1 MQNSTPVAIPGSS
14 VFAQAGQTLTAAINE
29 LRKVNSSVKLLA
41 LNAKIEAVRA
51 GDLGLPF
58 CIVAQEMIGLS
69 SRTAGISDDLVNRTR
84 TIQEIGETFNGK
96 RVAELALNCIDLV
109 DRNLYERTCDV
120 RWWATDSS
128 FVQALDSPTEENH
141 QFAAKR
147 MGVILNAYT
156 VYFDLVLCDLSGTIV
171 TNGKTGTYSSTGKS
185 VYQTPSFRSAIMSKN
200 GDHYGF
206 QFDPSCK
213 LVNGQPSLIYSCAV
227 RRSGA
232 SNGEPLGVL
241 GVVFNW
247 QSLADGILHGK
258 AFQTEE
264 FSESKRYFL
273 DENGQ
278 VLASVDTTDAGK
290 MVQLQQYG
298 TLFQKE
304 TGFSFD
310 TWEERPS
317 LIAQATSPGFET
329 YKTGWH
335 AVIVV

>member
-1 MQNSTPVAIPGSS
+1 LYSDNADVAAHASAKATT
-14 VFAQAGQTLTAAINE
+14 VKKAQTE
-29 LRKVNSSVKLLA
+29 
-41 LNAKIEAVRA
+41 
-51 GDLGLPF
+51 PF

-69 SRTAGISDDLVNRTR
+69 SRTAGISDDLVSRTR
-84 TIQEIGETFNGK
+84 SLQEIGESFNGK

-128 FVQALDSPTEENH
+128 FVQALENPTEEN
-141 QFAAKR
+141 QNFAAQR

-156 VYFDLVLCDLSGTIV
+156 VYFDLVLCDLQGTIV
-171 TNGKTGTYSSTGKS
+171 TNGKVDTYASKDKNVS
-185 VYQTPSFRSAIMSKN
+185 QTNWFRSAIMSAN

-206 QFDPSCK
+206 QFDPCCTM
-213 LVNGQPSLIYSCAV
+213 VNGQSALVYSCAV

-232 SNGEPLGVL
+232 SDGEPMGVL

-247 QSLADGILHGK
+247 QSLADGILRGK
-258 AFQTEE
+258 AFQTGE
-264 FSESKRYFL
+264 FAESKRYFL

-278 VLASVDTTDAGK
+278 ILASANTTDLGK
-290 MVQLQQYG
+290 KIQRQRYG
-298 TLFQKE
+298 ALFQKE
-304 TGFSFD
+304 TGFIFD

-317 LIAQATSPGFET
+317 LIAQASSPGFET
-329 YKTGWH
+329 YRTGWH

>member
-1 MQNSTPVAIPGSS
+1 MPNSTPVDIPGTS
-14 VFAQAGQTLTAAINE
+14 VFAQAGQTLTAAIDE

-51 GDLGLPF
+51 GEIGLPF

-84 TIQEIGETFNGK
+84 SLQEIGESFNGK
-96 RVAELALNCIDLV
+96 RVAELALNSIDLV

-128 FVQALDSPTEENH
+128 FVQALENPTEEN
-141 QFAAKR
+141 QDYAAKR

-156 VYFDLVLCDLSGTIV
+156 VYFDLVLCDRHGTIV
-171 TNGKTGTYSSTGKS
+171 TNGKVDTYPSKS
-185 VYQTPSFRSAIMSKN
+185 KDVSQTTWFRTAIMSAN
-200 GDHYGF
+200 GDHFGF
-206 QFDPSCK
+206 QFDPNCAM
-213 LVNGQPSLIYSCAV
+213 VNGQRALVYSCAV

-232 SNGEPLGVL
+232 SDGEPLGVL

-247 QSLADGILHGK
+247 QGLADGILRGK
-258 AFQTEE
+258 AFQTGE
-264 FSESKRYFL
+264 FSDSKRYFL
-273 DENGQ
+273 DANGQ
-278 VLASVDTTDAGK
+278 ILASANATDLGK
-290 MVQLQQYG
+290 RVQQQRYG

-304 TGFSFD
+304 TGFVFD

-329 YKTGWH
+329 YRTGWH